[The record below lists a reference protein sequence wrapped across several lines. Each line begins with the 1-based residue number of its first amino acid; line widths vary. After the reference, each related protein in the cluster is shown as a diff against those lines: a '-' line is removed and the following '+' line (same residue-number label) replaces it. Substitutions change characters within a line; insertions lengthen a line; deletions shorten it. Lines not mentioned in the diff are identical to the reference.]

1 MPVTISGDGTI
12 TGVEFP
18 VPSIKEKR
26 VVRFTGNGTWTVPA
40 GVTYAIAHLLGGG
53 GGNGRSTG
61 GNGAASSVAFASG
74 TVSANGGNGLKVHS
88 EATGEATAVAGAA
101 NSGRSAFYSGGGA
114 NTRFDSTGNAG
125 DAQRIV
131 AGAAVTA
138 AASISIVVGA
148 GGTAGTGGAAG
159 GSGYVYIE
167 YEIDPEDE
175 I

>member
-26 VVRFTGNGTWTVPA
+26 VAAFTGNGTWTVPT
-40 GVTYAIAHLLGGG
+40 GVTYAIAHMMGGG
-53 GGNGRSTG
+53 GGIGSTTTG
-61 GNGAASSVAFASG
+61 GDGSASSVAFASG
-74 TVSANGGNGLKVHS
+74 TVTGPGLAKSVGT
-88 EATGEATAVAGAA
+88 TGMVSLSAGAA
-101 NSGRSAFYSGGGA
+101 NTGQSAVGRSGEAGGVDVRGWSGGGA
-114 NTRFDSTGNAG
+114 TNTFF
-125 DAQRIV
+125 V
-131 AGAAVTA
+131 AGAAVTPG
-138 AASISIVVGA
+138 ASISVVVGA
-148 GGTAGTGGAAG
+148 GGTAGTSGAAG